1 MLEFVGEI
9 RAVDGKHTH
18 SLSLGRSEVT
28 WRRQLEKIL
37 GTRKN
42 LEELRRGDYSLAT
55 TYQPTLMTT
64 GQCVLQ
70 LLIRQGGEVYG
81 KGGGSV

>member
-28 WRRQLEKIL
+28 WRRQLQKIL
-37 GTRKN
+37 EKRKDP
-42 LEELRRGDYSLAT
+42 EDQRRG
-55 TYQPTLMTT
+55 
-64 GQCVLQ
+64 V
-70 LLIRQGGEVYG
+70 
-81 KGGGSV
+81 

>member
-28 WRRQLEKIL
+28 WMQQLQKIL
-37 GTRKN
+37 ETRKD
-42 LEELRRGDYSLAT
+42 LEDPRRGVHAVSFL
-55 TYQPTLMTT
+55 
-64 GQCVLQ
+64 
-70 LLIRQGGEVYG
+70 
-81 KGGGSV
+81 